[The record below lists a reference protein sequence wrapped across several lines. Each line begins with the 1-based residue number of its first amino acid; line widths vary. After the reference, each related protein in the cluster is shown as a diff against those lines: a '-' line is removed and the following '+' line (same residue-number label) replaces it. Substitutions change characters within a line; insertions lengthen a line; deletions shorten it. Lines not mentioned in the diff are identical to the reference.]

1 MGERLLKQNNLDAK
15 CFIAQNVSMTNSPQ
29 IGAHVSTRGGYGRA
43 ARFAWESGA
52 TSFQYFPK
60 NPRSLKLKQVDVR
73 DTRDCA
79 LFCQEKGISSIAH
92 TPYGINMAAG
102 IDDATPRKVYVASL
116 LNDLEIA
123 EACGSLGIVVHFG
136 HFGGMEPLQGY
147 QNIIQCM
154 NETLQSWE
162 GRAKLL
168 IENQAGNHGT
178 EGITLEE
185 LVKVRELSQCPEK
198 IGFCLDTC
206 HAYAAGIWNPER
218 TEDFL
223 ERGHHLGFWPH
234 LVAVHLND
242 SKFPYD
248 SRRDRHAGIGQ
259 GHIGEQGLKSLLT
272 SKLLRNSAVVM
283 ETEKGSDGSHRKEIA
298 TVRGWFEAEA

>member
-1 MGERLLKQNNLDAK
+1 VK
-15 CFIAQNVSMTNSPQ
+15 NSPQ
-29 IGAHVSTRGGYGRA
+29 IGAHVSIRGGYGKA

-52 TSFQYFPK
+52 TCFQYFPK
-60 NPRSLKLKQVDVR
+60 NPRSLKLKPLDVR
-73 DTRDCA
+73 DTKDCA
-79 LFCQEKGISSIAH
+79 TFCMEKGIASIAH

-102 IDDATPRKVYVASL
+102 MEDATPQKVYVASL

-136 HFGGMEPLQGY
+136 HFAGVEPLQGY

-154 NETLQSWE
+154 NETLQSWG

-168 IENQAGNHGT
+168 IENQAGNHGS

-185 LVKVRELSQCPEK
+185 LVKVRELSQFPEK

-206 HAYAAGIWNPER
+206 HAYSAGIWDPDH
-218 TEDFL
+218 TEEL
-223 ERGHHLGFWPH
+223 LTRGENLDYWPH

-242 SKFPYD
+242 SKFPFG

-259 GHIGEQGLKSLLT
+259 GHIGEKGLRRLLT
-272 SKLLRNSAVVM
+272 SDLLRSAAVVM
-283 ETEKGSDGSHRKEIA
+283 ETEKGTDGSHRKEIN
-298 TVRGWFEAEA
+298 TVRDWFEAEASM

>member
-1 MGERLLKQNNLDAK
+1 MKPK
-15 CFIAQNVSMTNSPQ
+15 PK
-29 IGAHVSTRGGYGRA
+29 IGAHVSIRGGYGRA

-60 NPRSLKLKQVDVR
+60 NPRSLKLKTVDIR

-79 LFCQEKGISSIAH
+79 LFCQEKGITSIAH
-92 TPYGINMAAG
+92 TPYAINMAANR
-102 IDDATPRKVYVASL
+102 DDATPRKVYVDSL

-136 HFGGMEPLQGY
+136 HFAGMEPLQGY

-154 NETLQSWE
+154 NETLESWE
-162 GRAKLL
+162 GNAKLL

-185 LVKVRELSQCPEK
+185 LVKVRELSQFPEK

-206 HAYAAGIWNPER
+206 HAFAAGIWNPEH
-218 TEDFL
+218 TEDLL
-223 ERGHHLGFWPH
+223 ERGNQLGFWPH

-242 SKFPYD
+242 SKFPFD
-248 SRRDRHAGIGQ
+248 SRRDRHAGIGK
-259 GHIGEQGLKSLLT
+259 GYIGEEGLKRLIT
-272 SKLLRNSAVVM
+272 SDPLRKKSVVL
-283 ETEKGSDGSHRKEIA
+283 ETEKGSDGSHRNEIA
-298 TVRGWFEAEA
+298 TVRSWFEAGARK